1 MGFRADINGLRAVA
15 VMIVVL
21 YHMGVPGF
29 HGGYV
34 GVDVFF
40 VISGY
45 LMTQVVLTKLAKGTF
60 SALDF
65 YAARARR
72 LLPALLA
79 VDAILVVIGFFLL
92 LPQGYLALAKSVIS
106 SVTFT
111 SN

>member
-15 VMIVVL
+15 VIIVVL

-45 LMTQVVLTKLAKGTF
+45 LMTQVVLGKIAKGTY

-79 VDAILVVIGFFLL
+79 LDAALVVAGGVLL
-92 LPQGYLALAKSVIS
+92 LPQGYEALCKSVLS
-106 SVTFT
+106 SI
-111 SN
+111 